1 MALRYVLANQLV
13 SSAVL
18 GPRRGQQLDQ
28 LVRDAGKEPPYLPP
42 ENLAALERRLMNV
55 GIKS

>member
-1 MALRYVLANQLV
+1 VLANQLV

-28 LVRDAGKEPPYLPP
+28 LVREAGKETPYLPP